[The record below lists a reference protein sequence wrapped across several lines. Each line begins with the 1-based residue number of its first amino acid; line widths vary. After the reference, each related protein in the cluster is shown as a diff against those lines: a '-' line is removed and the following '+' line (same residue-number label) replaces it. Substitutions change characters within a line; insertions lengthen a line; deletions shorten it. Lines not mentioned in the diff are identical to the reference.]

1 MAACTHLETLGT
13 ADPPA
18 LTTQGCQECLATGS
32 QWVHLRRCLSCG
44 HIGCCDS
51 SPNKHAS
58 VHFQQ
63 TRDPVITSYEPGE
76 SWRWCFVDE
85 VGA

>member
-32 QWVHLRRCLSCG
+32 QCVHLRRCLSCG